1 RLSIIDACS
10 FVSLVFVPEIPY
22 TSPVPTESYG
32 SLALL
37 LLLSGLTFLSI
48 FFTNVVA
55 PKKNFFLELVLAI
68 VAAFLLGF
76 GSLFLFLWAEIY
88 V

>member
-1 RLSIIDACS
+1 VNPDH
-10 FVSLVFVPEIPY
+10 
-22 TSPVPTESYG
+22 YG
-32 SLALL
+32 TLTVA
-37 LLLSGLTFLSI
+37 LLLSGLTVMSV
-48 FFTNVVA
+48 FFTKAVA
-55 PKKNFFLELVLAI
+55 PKKNFFVELLLAI